1 MIVKYTF
8 SPGDQPD
15 PINSI
20 CGLYYRRVIDKQV
33 KPGSRVTFRFDP
45 YQEDDDSTDM
55 QCFGYIYNGQLDLN
69 SAEQKPIPLMREDS
83 NSTAL
88 DCRNENYVIV
98 PKDIQFQILTVQ
110 WIWRING
117 GDYRYCADLYV
128 NEGISNSAFISK
140 ETAQER
146 IDDLG
151 TSYMT

>member
-20 CGLYYRRVIDKQV
+20 CDLYYRRVIDKQV
-33 KPGSRVTFRFDP
+33 KPGSRVVFIFDP
-45 YQEDDDSTDM
+45 YQEDEDSTNV
-55 QCFGYIYNGQLDLN
+55 QCFGYICNGQLNLN
-69 SAEQKPIPLMREDS
+69 SAEQKPIALMREDS

-88 DCRNENYVIV
+88 DCRNV
-98 PKDIQFQILTVQ
+98 KDIMFQILTVQ

-117 GDYRYCADLYV
+117 GD
-128 NEGISNSAFISK
+128 EH
-140 ETAQER
+140 

-151 TSYMT
+151 TSHMT